1 MKKGLI
7 GVLCLTAATVIAA
20 RISYIN
26 RGISY
31 PPVHVFAMGEDVPL
45 ENNIMTDDYENMMGY
60 SVSVDEADILSYDEF
75 LKKYQ
80 YSEKTD
86 GQLFQ
91 KNELTYPEMVYDLKV
106 VIKNN
111 NTEDF
116 EDRGIDFRM
125 YRLTALDFQLQ
136 ISNTLYAIA
145 NPSMENGE
153 MTFRLL
159 PKDEMEFHLPF
170 YFTPTSPLEPIK
182 TEELRN
188 TKLYLPVC
196 YFPEQRQICIK
207 ETSH

>member
-1 MKKGLI
+1 MII
-7 GVLCLTAATVIAA
+7 GGVIAV
-20 RISYIN
+20 RILYVN

-31 PPVHVFAMGEDVPL
+31 PPVQEYAMGEDVPL

-60 SVSVDEADILSYDEF
+60 SVAVNEAVILSYDEF
-75 LKKYQ
+75 LKKYH

-91 KNELTYPEMVYDLKV
+91 KDELTYPEMVYDLKV

-136 ISNTLYAIA
+136 ISDTLYAVA

-170 YFTPTSPLEPIK
+170 YFTPSSPLEPIK
-182 TEELRN
+182 TEELQN
-188 TKLYLPVC
+188 TNLCLPVC
-196 YFPEQRQICIK
+196 YFPEQKQICIK